1 MNEINTDALA
11 EAHYA
16 KYDPAYYNEED
27 LNEKRERFE
36 EKTINYIETQIKN
49 MFDYLSDDEVEV
61 CKKNADYLSSFL
73 YEHLEEM

>member
-1 MNEINTDALA
+1 MMVNTDYLA
-11 EAHYA
+11 EMHYA
-16 KYDPAYYNEED
+16 SSDPAYYTEED
-27 LNEKRERFE
+27 LNEKKERFE

-49 MFDYLSDDEVEV
+49 MFDYLSNDEIEV

>member
-1 MNEINTDALA
+1 MINTDSLA
-11 EAHYA
+11 EMHYA
-16 KYDPAYYNEED
+16 KYDPAYETESD
-27 LNEKRERFE
+27 LAEQRERFE

-49 MFDYLSDDEVEV
+49 MFDYLSNDEIEV